1 MLKYFEGRK
10 NPYVFVSTVQSA
22 KILDNETLK
31 KCHGCTNALKVTY
44 GVFWRTRWFLRNR
57 IILVAIMAT
66 IFVNNRIRL
75 LPHYLITLHFT
86 SNYAKSLCQQ
96 LSNTFAGCG

>member
-31 KCHGCTNALKVTY
+31 KCHGCTNALKVTLY
-44 GVFWRTRWFLRNR
+44 GVFWRTRWFLGNH
-57 IILVAIMAT
+57 IILIAIMVT
-66 IFVNNRIRL
+66 TFVHDRIRL
-75 LPHYLITLHFT
+75 LPNYLITLHLLYT
-86 SNYAKSLCQQ
+86 
-96 LSNTFAGCG
+96 